1 MASRTITDYQSYV
14 NEPDNT
20 KLDDIPG
27 DAGLPILGHTIP
39 FLADPLKWAQ
49 KQYKKYGPVVKVNTM
64 GMKGVLVLG
73 PDLTQKALL
82 DLGGD
87 FSSRMGFVER
97 AGKFFGDNSL
107 IMEDFDHHKHQRRI
121 MQGAF
126 KVDSLKLY
134 TEQINDIY
142 QRAMQD
148 WQADAGHRISFLK
161 HIKGLLLE
169 VAGTVFIGIDERGE
183 QMTKVNKAFVDC
195 ANGTIY
201 MFPLALPGTALYKG
215 LKGRKFLLEYF
226 RELLPKRRAGNGKDM
241 LSSFCNEIDEDGNFY
256 TDQEVMDQMIFLMF
270 AAHDTTTAAI
280 THTIYYLAKHPEV
293 KEKLYQE
300 CKALGKDRLDYDD
313 LDAVP
318 YMQQVF
324 YEVQRLRPSAPVFPR
339 RTIRD
344 VQMGDTVIPAH
355 TLILIMSRFTHHMD
369 EYWTEPDK
377 FDPER
382 FSPERSEQKQHP
394 FLYHPFG
401 GGAHKCIGLHFSQM
415 EYKCFMYQFLLKYDF
430 QSRHKKDPHMMTLPI
445 PKPGDGMPV
454 ELLLR

>member
-1 MASRTITDYQSYV
+1 MASRTITDYESYV

-20 KLDDIPG
+20 NLSNIPG
-27 DAGLPILGHTIP
+27 DTGLPILGHTIP
-39 FLADPLKWAQ
+39 FLKDPLKWAQ
-49 KQYKKYGPVVKVNTM
+49 QQYKKYGPVMKVRTLGLN
-64 GMKGVLVLG
+64 GVLVLG
-73 PDLTQKALL
+73 PDLTQKTLL
-82 DLGGD
+82 DPGGD
-87 FSSRMGFVER
+87 FSSRMGFKER
-97 AGKFFGDNSL
+97 SGKFFGDNSL
-107 IMEDFDHHKHQRRI
+107 IMEDFGHHKHQRRI

-142 QRAMQD
+142 QRAMGD
-148 WQADAGHRISFLK
+148 WQQDCGNTISFL
-161 HIKGLLLE
+161 HRIKGLLLE
-169 VAGTVFIGIDERGE
+169 VAGTVIGISERGKTME
-183 QMTKVNKAFVDC
+183 DVNKAFVDC
-195 ANGTIY
+195 SNGTIY
-201 MFPLALPGTALYKG
+201 MCPIALPGTALYKG
-215 LKGRKFLLEYF
+215 IQGRKFLLKYF
-226 RELLPKRRAGNGKDM
+226 EGLLAERRSGNGTDM
-241 LSSFCNEIDEDGNFY
+241 LSSFCREVDEEGNSY
-256 TDQEVMDQMIFLMF
+256 NDAEVMDQMIFLMF

-344 VQMGDTVIPAH
+344 VQMGEVTIPAH
-355 TLILIMSRFTHHMD
+355 TMVLVMSRFTHHME

-415 EYKCFMYQFLLKYDF
+415 EYKCFMYQFMIKYDF
-430 QSRHKKDPHMMTLPI
+430 VARHKKDPHMMTLPI
-445 PKPGDGMPV
+445 PKPGDGMPI
-454 ELLLR
+454 ELQLR